1 MVKTILGN
9 VVNVNK
15 LMHENAKHYNGKLK
29 PEKYYV
35 SPGAVKEFSSR
46 IVDRIV
52 DFTPELCNIAKKH
65 NRKTIME
72 DDIIEL
78 FSHVGRDVV
87 E

>member
-1 MVKTILGN
+1 
-9 VVNVNK
+9 
-15 LMHENAKHYNGKLK
+15 MHENAKQYNGKLK
-29 PEKYYV
+29 PETFHV
-35 SPGAVKEFSSR
+35 SPGAVKEFSGR

-72 DDIIEL
+72 DDVIEL
-78 FSHVGRDVV
+78 FGYVGRDAV